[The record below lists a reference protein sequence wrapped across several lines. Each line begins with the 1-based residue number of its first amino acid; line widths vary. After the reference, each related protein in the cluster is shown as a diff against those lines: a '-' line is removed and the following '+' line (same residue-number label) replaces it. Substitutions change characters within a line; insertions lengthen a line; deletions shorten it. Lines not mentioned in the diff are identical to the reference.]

1 MPVGELNSRT
11 AWQEGREQMGNSND
25 AKFLKRQIVKMQ
37 QFRNRR
43 DLLQALLDD
52 EKTYTIA
59 QVKRMVQKY
68 EQK

>member
-1 MPVGELNSRT
+1 
-11 AWQEGREQMGNSND
+11 MGNSND